1 MNHPTPRIAAFAF
14 VFAGLLGAAAAQA
27 QQPAAPMEL
36 RQPEFELREIS
47 RACVFGDCQNG
58 YGTLE
63 ITTNG
68 GKDIYRGNFKDGKYH
83 GNGKLEQMLT
93 VTTRAYYD
101 GNWEMGIRSGRGT
114 YWSGT
119 GDLYIGEWRNDKR
132 EGQGSYFFGVKDW
145 TPNKYSEFWLSQNV
159 ENYTGGFQND
169 LYHGRGTYRW
179 PDGQK
184 YVGEFFANDKHGP
197 GTFYYPSGTIR
208 PQVWEYGDFVR

>member
-1 MNHPTPRIAAFAF
+1 MNSRAHTLPPA
-14 VFAGLLGAAAAQA
+14 VFALVAVLLAAAALA
-27 QQPAAPMEL
+27 QTPAMQINQTTPAI
-36 RQPEFELREIS
+36 REIS
-47 RACVFGDCQNG
+47 RSCTYGDCQNG

-63 ITTNG
+63 ITTSV
-68 GKDIYRGNFKDGKYH
+68 GKDLYRGNFKDGMYH

-101 GNWEMGIRSGRGT
+101 GNWDMGIRSGRGT
-114 YWSGT
+114 FWNGT
-119 GDLYIGEWRNDKR
+119 GDLYIGQWRNNR
-132 EGQGSYFFGVKDW
+132 RHGQGSYFFGVKDW
-145 TPNKYSEFWLSQNV
+145 TPNKYSEFWLSENV

-179 PDGQK
+179 PDGQR